1 MLSSSSAPRTSKK
14 RPQPEAAWVGF
25 LKAKVE
31 AGQPEAD
38 VLWGGSGHAVLE
50 RIRGLQAL
58 VLRHPLES

>member
-14 RPQPEAAWVGF
+14 RPQPGAAWVGF

-38 VLWGGSGHAVLE
+38 VLRGGSGHAVLE
-50 RIRGLQAL
+50 RIRGL
-58 VLRHPLES
+58 